1 MKGKHFFILL
11 AMAMSVVCF
20 SSCSSDDGGDDDGG
34 KTEQAQYAEEAA
46 CYVVLDENADLSS
59 VELTEEGLY
68 FIEKRSGQ
76 SAAKLARSIHKR
88 SSKHMVT
95 SLMSEGGDEN
105 AILSG
110 SYTKQSEGVYQL
122 DGYGTMTV
130 TASGNKYVVK
140 MQKDNGA
147 VKTYETNRVKSAAST
162 TFDTKLCR
170 TWTFEKVNYTM
181 NAGSYTLAN
190 VTATSWKE
198 YYTKMKQLEK
208 ENCDDDDP
216 WTDEDEQNYNKMIAY
231 AETYGLKQVVFTAA
245 GRFYMSYGPMVKNYL
260 WKWKNS
266 QSKTL
271 WLWSY
276 AFNDLDEDGVA
287 DANEWN
293 SDIFFTT
300 TDYPN
305 YTAETAV
312 DIKNGKLVLTDTDKE
327 TEDGFTVE
335 SKIVVTFGNSS
346 QL

>member
-1 MKGKHFFILL
+1 MKGKHFFIFL
-11 AMAMSVVCF
+11 AMAVSAVCF
-20 SSCSSDDGGDDDGG
+20 SSCSSDDGGGDDGG
-34 KTEQAQYAEEAA
+34 KTEKAQFAEEAA
-46 CYVVLDENADLSS
+46 CYVVLNENADFSS

-68 FIEKRSGQ
+68 FIEKRSSQ
-76 SAAKLARSIHKR
+76 SAAKPAMSIHKR

-95 SLMSEGGDEN
+95 SLKSEGGDEN

-110 SYTKQSEGVYQL
+110 SYTKLSDGVYQL
-122 DGYGTMTV
+122 DEYGTMTV

-170 TWTFEKVNYTM
+170 TWKFEKVNCTIS
-181 NAGSYTLAN
+181 AGSYTVAN

-198 YYTKMKQLEK
+198 YYTKMKQLAK
-208 ENCDDDDP
+208 ENSDDDP
-216 WTDEDEQNYNKMIAY
+216 WTDEDEQNYNNMIAY

-260 WKWKNS
+260 WKWKDS
-266 QSKTL
+266 QSKAL
-271 WLWSY
+271 WLWNY
-276 AFNDLDEDGVA
+276 VDNDLDEDGVP
-287 DANEWN
+287 DENEWA

-300 TDYPN
+300 TDDPN
-305 YTAETAV
+305 YRAVTTV
-312 DIKNGKLVLTDTDKE
+312 DIENGKLVLTDTDKE

-335 SKIVVTFGNSS
+335 TKFVVTFCR
-346 QL
+346 